1 MRRFQ
6 EAWDVV
12 DIGGLVALLAVDI
25 GGLVALLADD
35 ALLTMPPEGVAIP
48 GAAAIGD
55 FFATAPMDGRI
66 DGIRLRPATANGQP
80 ALAAYAEDEA
90 TGQHRA
96 YGLMVF
102 AIAGDRVAGTTG
114 FPEHGGLYARVGL
127 HEVLRAGRA

>member
-48 GAAAIGD
+48 SAAAIGTL
-55 FFATAPMDGRI
+55 FATAPMDGRI
-66 DGIRLRPATANGQP
+66 DRIRLRPATADQP
-80 ALAAYAEDEA
+80 ALAAYAEDEP
-90 TGQHRA
+90 TGEHRA